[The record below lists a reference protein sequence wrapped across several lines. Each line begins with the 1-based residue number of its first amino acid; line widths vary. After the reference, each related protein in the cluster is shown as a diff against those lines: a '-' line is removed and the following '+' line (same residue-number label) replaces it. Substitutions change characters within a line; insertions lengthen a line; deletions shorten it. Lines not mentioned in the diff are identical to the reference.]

1 MPDIIT
7 SASNPRIRRLV
18 ELQKKAKLR
27 RETGLFVIEGVRLC
41 ADTPAKYIKE
51 VYVTENR
58 MHSASEK
65 ENRILK
71 EHPVTIVSEEVMA
84 KAAQTTTPQGILCV
98 AKMPVYSRE
107 KMLKSAA
114 ADPALDSAV
123 DPAAV
128 PAHDFAADPAAVP
141 AHDSIVDSAAVPALD
156 SAVHPAA
163 VPVFDSGTAPA
174 SGHGNHPLLLV
185 LEDIQ
190 DPGNLGTIFRT
201 AEAAGATGIVMS
213 RGTVDI
219 FHPKVVRAT
228 MSAVFRM
235 PFYISNDLC
244 AEISAFRERGIRSY
258 AAHLGGKRAY
268 DELPLSKGCA
278 FLIGNEG
285 NGLSEE
291 LTAQADEKI
300 IIPMAGGAE
309 SLNAAMAAG
318 ILLFEAARQ
327 RRTLQ
332 QQETGAG
339 CQASGSRRQK
349 SEG

>member
-107 KMLKSAA
+107 KMLTWAA
-114 ADPALDSAV
+114 ADPAHGS
-123 DPAAV
+123 
-128 PAHDFAADPAAVP
+128 AADPAAVP
-141 AHDSIVDSAAVPALD
+141 AHDSAVDPAAVPALD
-156 SAVHPAA
+156 SGTDPAA
-163 VPVFDSGTAPA
+163 
-174 SGHGNHPLLLV
+174 GHGNPPLLLV

-332 QQETGAG
+332 QQEA
-339 CQASGSRRQK
+339 
-349 SEG
+349 EI

>member
-107 KMLKSAA
+107 KMLRSAA
-114 ADPALDSAV
+114 ADPAHGS
-123 DPAAV
+123 
-128 PAHDFAADPAAVP
+128 AADPAAVP
-141 AHDSIVDSAAVPALD
+141 AHDSAVDPVAVPA
-156 SAVHPAA
+156 
-163 VPVFDSGTAPA
+163 FDSGTDPA
-174 SGHGNHPLLLV
+174 AGHGNPPLLLV

-339 CQASGSRRQK
+339 CQASGSRRRK

>member
-107 KMLKSAA
+107 KMLTWAA
-114 ADPALDSAV
+114 ADPAHGS
-123 DPAAV
+123 
-128 PAHDFAADPAAVP
+128 AADPAAVP
-141 AHDSIVDSAAVPALD
+141 AHDSAVDPAAVPALD
-156 SAVHPAA
+156 SGTDPAA
-163 VPVFDSGTAPA
+163 
-174 SGHGNHPLLLV
+174 GHGNPPLLLV

-190 DPGNLGTIFRT
+190 DPGNMGTIFRT

>member
-107 KMLKSAA
+107 KMLTWAA
-114 ADPALDSAV
+114 ADPAHGS
-123 DPAAV
+123 
-128 PAHDFAADPAAVP
+128 AADPAAVP
-141 AHDSIVDSAAVPALD
+141 AHDSAVDPAAVPA
-156 SAVHPAA
+156 
-163 VPVFDSGTAPA
+163 FDSGTDPA
-174 SGHGNHPLLLV
+174 AGHGNPPLLLV

>member
-107 KMLKSAA
+107 KMLTWAA
-114 ADPALDSAV
+114 ADPAHGS
-123 DPAAV
+123 
-128 PAHDFAADPAAVP
+128 AADPAAVP
-141 AHDSIVDSAAVPALD
+141 AHDSAVDPAAVPALD
-156 SAVHPAA
+156 SGTDPAA
-163 VPVFDSGTAPA
+163 
-174 SGHGNHPLLLV
+174 GHGNPPLLLV

-327 RRTLQ
+327 RRTPQDNQDSYPGL
-332 QQETGAG
+332 
-339 CQASGSRRQK
+339 
-349 SEG
+349 

>member
-1 MPDIIT
+1 MVPQPI
-7 SASNPRIRRLV
+7 
-18 ELQKKAKLR
+18 LR
-27 RETGLFVIEGVRLC
+27 QFLHT
-41 ADTPAKYIKE
+41 
-51 VYVTENR
+51 
-58 MHSASEK
+58 
-65 ENRILK
+65 
-71 EHPVTIVSEEVMA
+71 MA
-84 KAAQTTTPQGILCV
+84 
-98 AKMPVYSRE
+98 
-107 KMLKSAA
+107 
-114 ADPALDSAV
+114 
-123 DPAAV
+123 
-128 PAHDFAADPAAVP
+128 
-141 AHDSIVDSAAVPALD
+141 
-156 SAVHPAA
+156 
-163 VPVFDSGTAPA
+163 FDSGTDPA
-174 SGHGNHPLLLV
+174 AGHGNPPLLLV

-339 CQASGSRRQK
+339 CQASGSRRRK

>member
-114 ADPALDSAV
+114 NPALDSAV

-128 PAHDFAADPAAVP
+128 PAHDSAVDPAAVP
-141 AHDSIVDSAAVPALD
+141 A
-156 SAVHPAA
+156 
-163 VPVFDSGTAPA
+163 FDSGTDPA
-174 SGHGNHPLLLV
+174 AGHGNHPLLLV

>member
-107 KMLKSAA
+107 KMLRSAA
-114 ADPALDSAV
+114 ADPAHGS
-123 DPAAV
+123 
-128 PAHDFAADPAAVP
+128 AADPAAVP
-141 AHDSIVDSAAVPALD
+141 AHDSAVDPAAVPA
-156 SAVHPAA
+156 
-163 VPVFDSGTAPA
+163 FDSGTDSAA
-174 SGHGNHPLLLV
+174 GHGNHPLLLV

-201 AEAAGATGIVMS
+201 TEAAGATGIVMS

-339 CQASGSRRQK
+339 CQASGSRRRK

>member
-107 KMLKSAA
+107 KMLTWAA
-114 ADPALDSAV
+114 ADPAHGS
-123 DPAAV
+123 
-128 PAHDFAADPAAVP
+128 AADPAAVP
-141 AHDSIVDSAAVPALD
+141 AHDSAVDPAAVPA
-156 SAVHPAA
+156 
-163 VPVFDSGTAPA
+163 FDSGTDPA
-174 SGHGNHPLLLV
+174 AGHGNPPLLLV

-339 CQASGSRRQK
+339 CQASGSRRRK

>member
-1 MPDIIT
+1 MRHRTDIYSQEGNGMPDIIT

-107 KMLKSAA
+107 KMLRSAA
-114 ADPALDSAV
+114 ADPAHGS
-123 DPAAV
+123 
-128 PAHDFAADPAAVP
+128 AADPAAVP
-141 AHDSIVDSAAVPALD
+141 AHDSAVDPAAVPA
-156 SAVHPAA
+156 
-163 VPVFDSGTAPA
+163 FDSGTDPA
-174 SGHGNHPLLLV
+174 AGHGNPPLLLV